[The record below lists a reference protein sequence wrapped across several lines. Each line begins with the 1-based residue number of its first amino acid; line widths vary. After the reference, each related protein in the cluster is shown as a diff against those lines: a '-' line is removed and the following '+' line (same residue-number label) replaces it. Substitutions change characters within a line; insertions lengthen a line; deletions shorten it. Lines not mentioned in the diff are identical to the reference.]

1 MRRVQTKK
9 RIVQTMNGGADNDAD
24 KGLLWKLPVIK
35 TSQFGKIGPAFGVGA
50 GCGFGFGLGLL
61 GGFPFFAFN
70 FFFCLISVIVDLM
83 LKFFD
88 KFNLNA

>member
-1 MRRVQTKK
+1 M
-9 RIVQTMNGGADNDAD
+9 
-24 KGLLWKLPVIK
+24 K

-61 GGFPFFAFN
+61 GGFPSLLST
-70 FFFCLISVIVDLM
+70 FFFCLISVIVDLR

-88 KFNLNA
+88 KFNLNAGNNGFIV